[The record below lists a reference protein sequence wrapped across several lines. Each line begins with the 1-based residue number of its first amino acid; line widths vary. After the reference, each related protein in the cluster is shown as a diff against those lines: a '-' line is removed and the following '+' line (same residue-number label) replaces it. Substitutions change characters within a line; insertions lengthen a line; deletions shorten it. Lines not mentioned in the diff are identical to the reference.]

1 MDKNINKQ
9 NVYIS
14 EEENTLNWIEIQS
27 SFKKSFGNEIYN
39 SWLQKISLVKEY
51 NDYLILGV
59 PTRFFR
65 DWIVSRYLDKILE
78 QVKSFKLSLNR
89 IEFKII
95 EENKQNQELIKIDQL
110 NKVTEIKDSIL
121 NYNRLNP
128 NLSFESFI
136 KGKSNEIALSY
147 SKKVCDYV
155 SRYNPLYICGG
166 VGLGKTHLLNAI
178 GLETQKDNNV
188 MFISAERFMYHFIK
202 SIKKNDMVNFKDFF
216 RKSSVFIID
225 DIQFISGKESLQEEF
240 FHTFNSL
247 IEKGSQIIISSDRPP
262 MKLDRV
268 QERIK
273 SRLSGGLV
281 VDIEAPDLDLKI
293 KILKKKI
300 EEIQNQFKENI
311 DLSDEVINYIA
322 SESKTN
328 IRELIG
334 VLNRVIAFS
343 RVHNK
348 VLTTVDCKNILKD
361 VFSQIRV
368 ITVDKIQNIVS
379 NYFNIALSD
388 MLSQRRSRPLARPR
402 QIAMYLAKKM
412 TSRSLP
418 EIGRRFANRDHTTV
432 IHAVKTIT
440 RLSDQDDEMKK
451 ILIKLKVF
459 CWNSEEMQFIVKRD
473 ILLKSLNFVQGV
485 VEKKNTLPILS
496 NVLLQLKEKKLTIVA
511 TDLDIVFHDEIED
524 VKVLKEGSTTTSA
537 AILYDILRKI
547 SSNSELNF
555 DLKNENKLSLK
566 E

>member
-1 MDKNINKQ
+1 MENKNLKNTNIY
-9 NVYIS
+9 VS
-14 EEENTLNWIEIQS
+14 EEEKTLNWEEIQI
-27 SFKKSFGNEIYN
+27 SFKKTFGEEIYN

-51 NDYLILGV
+51 NDFLILGV

-78 QVKSFKLSLNR
+78 QVKSFKMSLNR

-95 EENKQNQELIKIDQL
+95 EENKSSQEFIKINEL

-128 NLSFESFI
+128 SLNFEGFI
-136 KGKSNEIALSY
+136 QGKSNDIALSY
-147 SKKVCDYV
+147 SKKVCEHL

-178 GLETQKDNNV
+178 GLELQNDNNV
-188 MFISAERFMYHFIK
+188 MYISAERFMYHFIK
-202 SIKKNDMVNFKDFF
+202 SIKNDMVNFKDFF

-225 DIQFISGKESLQEEF
+225 DIQFISGKDSLQEEF

-247 IEKGSQIIISSDRPP
+247 MDKGSQIIISSDRPP

-273 SRLSGGLV
+273 SRLAGGLV
-281 VDIEAPDLDLKI
+281 VDIDIPDFELKT
-293 KILKKKI
+293 KIIKKKI
-300 EEIQNQFKENI
+300 LEIQEQFKENI
-311 DLSDEVINYIA
+311 SLSDEVINYIA

-343 RVHNK
+343 RVHNRA
-348 VLTTVDCKNILKD
+348 LTLVDCKNILKD
-361 VFSQIRV
+361 VFNQIRV
-368 ITVDKIQNIVS
+368 ITVDKIQNTVS
-379 NYFNIALSD
+379 NYFNIALSE

-440 RLSDQDDEMKK
+440 RLSEQDDEMKK
-451 ILIKLKVF
+451 NISQI
-459 CWNSEEMQFIVKRD
+459 
-473 ILLKSLNFVQGV
+473 KSL
-485 VEKKNTLPILS
+485 
-496 NVLLQLKEKKLTIVA
+496 LLEQ
-511 TDLDIVFHDEIED
+511 
-524 VKVLKEGSTTTSA
+524 
-537 AILYDILRKI
+537 
-547 SSNSELNF
+547 
-555 DLKNENKLSLK
+555 
-566 E
+566 

>member
-1 MDKNINKQ
+1 MDNIKKQ

-14 EEENTLNWIEIQS
+14 EEEKTLNWSEIQE
-27 SFKKSFGNEIYN
+27 SFKKTFGNEVYN
-39 SWLQKISLVKEY
+39 SWLEKITLVKEY

-78 QVKSFKLSLNR
+78 KVKSFKLSLNR

-95 EENKQNQELIKIDQL
+95 EENKQNQAYIRIDEVQ
-110 NKVTEIKDSIL
+110 KVTEIKDSIL

-128 NLSFESFI
+128 NLNFENFV

-147 SKKVCDYV
+147 SKKVCEQI
-155 SRYNPLYICGG
+155 SRYNPLYVCGG
-166 VGLGKTHLLNAI
+166 VGLGKTHLLNSI
-178 GLETQKDNNV
+178 GLELQGENNV

-247 IEKGSQIIISSDRPP
+247 MDKGSQIIISSDRPP
-262 MKLDRV
+262 LKLERI

-273 SRLSGGLV
+273 SRLAGGLV
-281 VDIEAPDLDLKI
+281 VDIDSPDIELKEKIIKQKLD
-293 KILKKKI
+293 
-300 EEIQNQFKENI
+300 EMQNQFKENI
-311 DLSDEVINYIA
+311 NLSTDVISYIA
-322 SESKTN
+322 NESKTN

-348 VLTTVDCKNILKD
+348 VLNINDCKNILRD
-361 VFSQIRV
+361 VFSQIKV
-368 ITVDKIQNIVS
+368 ITVDKIQNVVS
-379 NYFNIALSD
+379 NFFNITLTE

-412 TSRSLP
+412 TTRSLP

-432 IHAVKTIT
+432 IHAVKTIS
-440 RLSDQDDEMKK
+440 RLAEQDDEMKK
-451 ILIKLKVF
+451 NINQI
-459 CWNSEEMQFIVKRD
+459 
-473 ILLKSLNFVQGV
+473 KSL
-485 VEKKNTLPILS
+485 
-496 NVLLQLKEKKLTIVA
+496 LLE
-511 TDLDIVFHDEIED
+511 H
-524 VKVLKEGSTTTSA
+524 
-537 AILYDILRKI
+537 
-547 SSNSELNF
+547 
-555 DLKNENKLSLK
+555 
-566 E
+566 

>member
-1 MDKNINKQ
+1 MEKNNIKKQ

-14 EEENTLNWIEIQS
+14 EEEKTLNWDEIQS
-27 SFKKSFGNEIYN
+27 SFKKTFGAEIYT
-39 SWLQKISLVKEY
+39 SWLQKIYLVKEY

-95 EENKQNQELIKIDQL
+95 EENKNNSDLIKIDEL
-110 NKVTEIKDSIL
+110 SKVTEIKDSIL

-128 NLSFESFI
+128 NLNFDNFIQGES
-136 KGKSNEIALSY
+136 NDIALSY
-147 SKKVCDYV
+147 SKKVCEHI
-155 SRYNPLYICGG
+155 SRYNPLYVCGG

-178 GLETQKDNNV
+178 GLELQPENNV

-225 DIQFISGKESLQEEF
+225 DIQFIRGKESLQEEF

-247 IEKGSQIIISSDRPP
+247 MDKGSQIVISADRTP

-273 SRLSGGLV
+273 SRLAGGLV
-281 VDIEAPDLDLKI
+281 VDIDTPDLELKVKII
-293 KILKKKI
+293 KKRILEI
-300 EEIQNQFKENI
+300 ENQFKENI
-311 DLSDEVINYIA
+311 NLNDDVINYIA
-322 SESKTN
+322 NESKTN
-328 IRELIG
+328 IRELI
-334 VLNRVIAFS
+334 VILNRVIAFG

-348 VLTTVDCKNILKD
+348 ILTTSDCKNILKD
-361 VFSQIRV
+361 VFSQIKV
-368 ITVDKIQNIVS
+368 ITVDKIQNVVS
-379 NYFNIALSD
+379 NYFNIPLNE

-402 QIAMYLAKKM
+402 QIAMFLSKKM
-412 TSRSLP
+412 TARSLP

-440 RLSDQDDEMKK
+440 RLSEQDDEMKK
-451 ILIKLKVF
+451 NINQI
-459 CWNSEEMQFIVKRD
+459 
-473 ILLKSLNFVQGV
+473 KSL
-485 VEKKNTLPILS
+485 
-496 NVLLQLKEKKLTIVA
+496 LLE
-511 TDLDIVFHDEIED
+511 
-524 VKVLKEGSTTTSA
+524 
-537 AILYDILRKI
+537 
-547 SSNSELNF
+547 
-555 DLKNENKLSLK
+555 
-566 E
+566 

>member
-1 MDKNINKQ
+1 MKNKFTNQENIF
-9 NVYIS
+9 VS
-14 EEENTLNWIEIQS
+14 EEEKTLNWSDLQFE
-27 SFKKSFGNEIYN
+27 FKKNFGEEIYS
-39 SWLQKISLVKEY
+39 SWLKNISLVKEY

-78 QVKSFKLSLNR
+78 LVKNYKLSLSR

-95 EENKQNQELIKIDQL
+95 EDQKSNKADIFKIEDF

-128 NLSFESFI
+128 NLNFENFI
-136 KGKSNEIALSY
+136 KGTSNEVALSY
-147 SKKVCDYV
+147 SKKVCEHT
-155 SRYNPLYICGG
+155 SRYNPLYIYGG

-178 GLETQKDNNV
+178 GLELQSNKEV

-225 DIQFISGKESLQEEF
+225 DIQFIRGKESLQEEF

-247 IEKGSQIIISSDRPP
+247 LEKGSQIIISADRPP

-273 SRLSGGLV
+273 SRLSGGLII
-281 VDIEAPDLDLKI
+281 DIDVPDLE
-293 KILKKKI
+293 LKKNI
-300 EEIQNQFKENI
+300 ITNRISHIQNQFKEHIN
-311 DLSDEVINYIA
+311 LSEDVISFIA
-322 SESKTN
+322 LEAKTN

-343 RVHNK
+343 RLHKRMLSTN
-348 VLTTVDCKNILKD
+348 DCKNILKD
-361 VFSQIRV
+361 VFNQAKI
-368 ITVDKIQNIVS
+368 ITVDKIQNTVS
-379 NYFNIALSD
+379 NYFNISLNE

-402 QIAMYLAKKM
+402 QIAMFLAKKL
-412 TSRSLP
+412 TTRSLP

-440 RLSDQDDEMKK
+440 KLSEKDEEMKK
-451 ILIKLKVF
+451 NIVQIK
-459 CWNSEEMQFIVKRD
+459 N
-473 ILLKSLNFVQGV
+473 ILL
-485 VEKKNTLPILS
+485 
-496 NVLLQLKEKKLTIVA
+496 
-511 TDLDIVFHDEIED
+511 
-524 VKVLKEGSTTTSA
+524 
-537 AILYDILRKI
+537 
-547 SSNSELNF
+547 
-555 DLKNENKLSLK
+555 EN
-566 E
+566 

>member
-1 MDKNINKQ
+1 MEKNNIKKQQ
-9 NVYIS
+9 NVYVS
-14 EEENTLNWIEIQS
+14 EEENTLNWLEVQNA
-27 SFKKSFGNEIYN
+27 FKKTFGGEIYN
-39 SWLQKISLVKEY
+39 SWLQKISLEKEF

-95 EENKQNQELIKIDQL
+95 EESKSTQDLAKIDQI

-128 NLSFESFI
+128 QLNFDSFI
-136 KGKSNEIALSY
+136 QGKSNDIALSY
-147 SKKVCDYV
+147 SKKVCEHV

-178 GLETQKDNNV
+178 GLELQDENNV

-247 IEKGSQIIISSDRPP
+247 MDKGSQIIISADRTP

-273 SRLSGGLV
+273 SRLAGGLV
-281 VDIEAPDLDLKI
+281 VDIDSPDLELKE
-293 KILKKKI
+293 KIINKKI
-300 EEIQNQFKENI
+300 QEIQNQFKENI
-311 DLSDEVINYIA
+311 LLSEEVIRFIA
-322 SESKTN
+322 YESKTN
-328 IRELIG
+328 IRDLIG
-334 VLNRVIAFS
+334 ILNRVIAFS

-348 VLTTVDCKNILKD
+348 VLNTSDCKNILKD
-361 VFSQIRV
+361 VFNQSKV
-368 ITVDKIQNIVS
+368 ITVDKIQNVVS
-379 NYFNIALSD
+379 NYFNIPLSE

-402 QIAMYLAKKM
+402 QIAMYLAKKL
-412 TSRSLP
+412 TTRSLP

-432 IHAVKTIT
+432 IHAVKTIN
-440 RLSDQDDEMKK
+440 RLSEQDDEMKK
-451 ILIKLKVF
+451 NISQI
-459 CWNSEEMQFIVKRD
+459 
-473 ILLKSLNFVQGV
+473 KSL
-485 VEKKNTLPILS
+485 
-496 NVLLQLKEKKLTIVA
+496 LLEQ
-511 TDLDIVFHDEIED
+511 
-524 VKVLKEGSTTTSA
+524 
-537 AILYDILRKI
+537 
-547 SSNSELNF
+547 
-555 DLKNENKLSLK
+555 
-566 E
+566 

>member
-1 MDKNINKQ
+1 MDKINTKK
-9 NVYIS
+9 NNLYTS
-14 EEENTLNWIEIQS
+14 EEENILKWEDVQKG
-27 SFKKSFGNEIYN
+27 FKDTFGAEVYN
-39 SWLQKISLVKEY
+39 SWLQKLTLVKEF

-95 EENKQNQELIKIDQL
+95 EENRQNQELIKIDEL

-128 NLSFESFI
+128 HLNFNSFI
-136 KGKSNEIALSY
+136 KGKSNDIAVSY
-147 SKKVCDYV
+147 SKKVCEHL
-155 SRYNPLYICGG
+155 SRYNPLYISGG

-178 GLETQKDNNV
+178 GLELQNDNNV

-247 IEKGSQIIISSDRPP
+247 MDKGSQIIISSDRHP

-273 SRLSGGLV
+273 SRLAGGLV
-281 VDIEAPDLDLKI
+281 VDIDVPDFELKAEI
-293 KILKKKI
+293 IKKKI
-300 EEIQNQFKENI
+300 EEIQSQFKENI
-311 DLSDEVINYIA
+311 NLSDDVINYIA
-322 SESKTN
+322 SECKTN

-348 VLTTVDCKNILKD
+348 SLDIGDCKKILRD
-361 VFSQIRV
+361 VFSQIKV
-368 ITVDKIQNIVS
+368 ITVDKIQNTVS
-379 NYFNIALSD
+379 NFFNIALSE

-402 QIAMYLAKKM
+402 QIAMFLAKKM
-412 TSRSLP
+412 TTRSLP

-440 RLSDQDDEMKK
+440 RLSEQDDEMKK
-451 ILIKLKVF
+451 NISQI
-459 CWNSEEMQFIVKRD
+459 
-473 ILLKSLNFVQGV
+473 KSL
-485 VEKKNTLPILS
+485 
-496 NVLLQLKEKKLTIVA
+496 LL
-511 TDLDIVFHDEIED
+511 
-524 VKVLKEGSTTTSA
+524 
-537 AILYDILRKI
+537 
-547 SSNSELNF
+547 
-555 DLKNENKLSLK
+555 EN
-566 E
+566 

>member
-1 MDKNINKQ
+1 MEKNNIKKNQ
-9 NVYIS
+9 NVFVS
-14 EEENTLNWIEIQS
+14 EEENTLDWLEVQNA
-27 SFKKSFGNEIYN
+27 FKKSFGSEIYN
-39 SWLQKISLVKEY
+39 SWLQKITLVKEF

-95 EENKQNQELIKIDQL
+95 EESKSSQDFIKIDQI

-128 NLSFESFI
+128 NLNFGSFI
-136 KGKSNEIALSY
+136 QGKSNDIALSY
-147 SKKVCDYV
+147 SKKVCEHL

-178 GLETQKDNNV
+178 GLELQDESNV

-216 RKSSVFIID
+216 RKSSIFIID

-247 IEKGSQIIISSDRPP
+247 MDKGSQIIISADRTP

-268 QERIK
+268 QERLK
-273 SRLSGGLV
+273 SRLAGGLV
-281 VDIEAPDLDLKI
+281 VDIDSPDLELKQ
-293 KILKKKI
+293 KIIKKKI
-300 EEIQNQFKENI
+300 QEIQNQFKENI
-311 DLSDEVINYIA
+311 TLNDDVITYIA
-322 SESKTN
+322 YESKTN
-328 IRELIG
+328 IRDLIG
-334 VLNRVIAFS
+334 ILNRVIAFS

-348 VLTTVDCKNILKD
+348 VLNTADCKNILKD
-361 VFSQIRV
+361 VFNQIKV
-368 ITVDKIQNIVS
+368 ITVDKIQNVVS
-379 NYFNIALSD
+379 NYFNIPLSE

-402 QIAMYLAKKM
+402 QIAMYLAKKL
-412 TSRSLP
+412 TTRSLP

-440 RLSDQDDEMKK
+440 RLSEQDDEMKK
-451 ILIKLKVF
+451 NINQI
-459 CWNSEEMQFIVKRD
+459 
-473 ILLKSLNFVQGV
+473 KSL
-485 VEKKNTLPILS
+485 
-496 NVLLQLKEKKLTIVA
+496 LLEQ
-511 TDLDIVFHDEIED
+511 
-524 VKVLKEGSTTTSA
+524 
-537 AILYDILRKI
+537 
-547 SSNSELNF
+547 
-555 DLKNENKLSLK
+555 
-566 E
+566 

>member
-1 MDKNINKQ
+1 MDKNNIKKQ

-14 EEENTLNWIEIQS
+14 EEERTLDWIEIQTA
-27 SFKKSFGNEIYN
+27 FKKTFGSEIYT

-51 NDYLILGV
+51 NDYLILSV

-95 EENKQNQELIKIDQL
+95 EDNKNNSDLIIKTYEI
-110 NKVTEIKDSIL
+110 NKVTTIKDSIL

-128 NLSFESFI
+128 NLNFENFVQ
-136 KGKSNEIALSY
+136 GKSNDIALSY
-147 SKKVCDYV
+147 SKKICEHI

-178 GLETQKDNNV
+178 GLELQSENNV

-225 DIQFISGKESLQEEF
+225 DIQFIRGKESLQEEF

-247 IEKGSQIIISSDRPP
+247 MDKGSQIIISADRTP

-273 SRLSGGLV
+273 SRLAGGLV
-281 VDIEAPDLDLKI
+281 VDIDSPDLELKV
-293 KILKKKI
+293 KIIKKKI
-300 EEIQNQFKENI
+300 IEMQSQFKENI
-311 DLSDEVINYIA
+311 NLSEDVINYIA
-322 SESKTN
+322 NESKTN

-334 VLNRVIAFS
+334 ILNRVIAFS

-348 VLTTVDCKNILKD
+348 NLTINDCKNILKD
-361 VFSQIRV
+361 VFNQIKV
-368 ITVDKIQNIVS
+368 ITVDKIQNVVS
-379 NYFNIALSD
+379 NYFNIPLSD

-402 QIAMYLAKKM
+402 QLAMYLAKKM
-412 TSRSLP
+412 TTRSLP

-440 RLSDQDDEMKK
+440 RLSEQDDEMKK
-451 ILIKLKVF
+451 NINQIK
-459 CWNSEEMQFIVKRD
+459 N
-473 ILLKSLNFVQGV
+473 
-485 VEKKNTLPILS
+485 
-496 NVLLQLKEKKLTIVA
+496 LLQE
-511 TDLDIVFHDEIED
+511 
-524 VKVLKEGSTTTSA
+524 
-537 AILYDILRKI
+537 
-547 SSNSELNF
+547 
-555 DLKNENKLSLK
+555 
-566 E
+566 

>member
-1 MDKNINKQ
+1 MFSKKSLKDSLLRINYMDKNNIKKQ
-9 NVYIS
+9 NVYVS
-14 EEENTLNWIEIQS
+14 EEEKTLNWEDVKD
-27 SFKKSFGNEIYN
+27 SFKKYFGTEIYT

-51 NDYLILGV
+51 NDFLILGV

-78 QVKSFKLSLNR
+78 QVKTFKLSLNR

-95 EENKQNQELIKIDQL
+95 EESKGSSDLSKIDEL

-128 NLSFESFI
+128 NLNFGTFI
-136 KGKSNEIALSY
+136 QGKSNEIALSY
-147 SKKVCDYV
+147 SKKVCEHV

-178 GLETQKDNNV
+178 GLQLQSENNV

-225 DIQFISGKESLQEEF
+225 DIQFIRGKESLQEEF

-247 IEKGSQIIISSDRPP
+247 MDKGSQIIISADRTP

-273 SRLSGGLV
+273 SRLAGGLV
-281 VDIEAPDLDLKI
+281 VDIETPDLELKVNI
-293 KILKKKI
+293 IKKKI
-300 EEIQNQFKENI
+300 LEIESQFKENI
-311 DLSDEVINYIA
+311 NLSEEVINYIA
-322 SESKTN
+322 NESKTN

-334 VLNRVIAFS
+334 ILNRVIAFS

-348 VLTTVDCKNILKD
+348 VLTINDCKNILKD
-361 VFSQIRV
+361 VFSQIKV
-368 ITVDKIQNIVS
+368 ITVDKIQNVVS
-379 NYFNIALSD
+379 NFYNIPLSD

-432 IHAVKTIT
+432 IHAVKTIV
-440 RLSDQDDEMKK
+440 RLSEQDDEMKK
-451 ILIKLKVF
+451 NISQI
-459 CWNSEEMQFIVKRD
+459 
-473 ILLKSLNFVQGV
+473 KSL
-485 VEKKNTLPILS
+485 
-496 NVLLQLKEKKLTIVA
+496 LLEQ
-511 TDLDIVFHDEIED
+511 
-524 VKVLKEGSTTTSA
+524 
-537 AILYDILRKI
+537 
-547 SSNSELNF
+547 
-555 DLKNENKLSLK
+555 
-566 E
+566 

>member
-1 MDKNINKQ
+1 MENNNIKKN

-14 EEENTLNWIEIQS
+14 EEEKTLNWDEIQS
-27 SFKKSFGNEIYN
+27 SFKKTFGSEVYN

-78 QVKSFKLSLNR
+78 QVKNFKLSLNR

-95 EENKQNQELIKIDQL
+95 EENKQNQELIKIDEL
-110 NKVTEIKDSIL
+110 NTVTEIKDSIL

-128 NLSFESFI
+128 SLNFDSFI
-136 KGKSNEIALSY
+136 QGKSNDIALSY
-147 SKKVCDYV
+147 SKKVCEHIA
-155 SRYNPLYICGG
+155 RYNPLYLCGG

-178 GLETQKDNNV
+178 GLELQNDNNV

-247 IEKGSQIIISSDRPP
+247 MDKGSQIIISADRDP

-268 QERIK
+268 QDRIK
-273 SRLSGGLV
+273 SRLAGGLV
-281 VDIEAPDLDLKI
+281 VDIDVPDLELKVEI
-293 KILKKKI
+293 IKKKI
-300 EEIQNQFKENI
+300 EEIQNQFKESIN
-311 DLSDEVINYIA
+311 LSDEVINYIA
-322 SESKTN
+322 NESKTN

-348 VLTTVDCKNILKD
+348 ILTITDCKNILKD
-361 VFSQIRV
+361 VFNQIKI
-368 ITVDKIQNIVS
+368 ITVDKIQNVVS
-379 NYFNIALSD
+379 NYFNIALSE

-412 TSRSLP
+412 TTRSLP

-440 RLSDQDDEMKK
+440 RLSEQDDEMKK
-451 ILIKLKVF
+451 NISQI
-459 CWNSEEMQFIVKRD
+459 
-473 ILLKSLNFVQGV
+473 KSL
-485 VEKKNTLPILS
+485 
-496 NVLLQLKEKKLTIVA
+496 LLEQ
-511 TDLDIVFHDEIED
+511 
-524 VKVLKEGSTTTSA
+524 
-537 AILYDILRKI
+537 
-547 SSNSELNF
+547 
-555 DLKNENKLSLK
+555 
-566 E
+566 

>member
-1 MDKNINKQ
+1 MEKNNIKKQ

-14 EEENTLNWIEIQS
+14 EEEKTLNWDEIQS
-27 SFKKSFGNEIYN
+27 SFKKTFGAEIYT
-39 SWLQKISLVKEY
+39 SWLQKIYLVKEY

-95 EENKQNQELIKIDQL
+95 EENKNNSDLIKIDEL
-110 NKVTEIKDSIL
+110 SKVTEIKDSIL

-128 NLSFESFI
+128 NLNFDNFIQGES
-136 KGKSNEIALSY
+136 NDIALSY
-147 SKKVCDYV
+147 SKKVCEHV
-155 SRYNPLYICGG
+155 SRYNPLYVCGG

-178 GLETQKDNNV
+178 GLELQPENNV

-225 DIQFISGKESLQEEF
+225 DIQFIRGKESLQEEF

-247 IEKGSQIIISSDRPP
+247 MDKGSQIVISADRTP

-273 SRLSGGLV
+273 SRLAGGLV
-281 VDIEAPDLDLKI
+281 VDIDTPDLELKVKII
-293 KILKKKI
+293 KKRILEI
-300 EEIQNQFKENI
+300 ENQFKENI
-311 DLSDEVINYIA
+311 NLNDDVINYIA
-322 SESKTN
+322 NESKTN

-334 VLNRVIAFS
+334 ILNRVIAFG

-348 VLTTVDCKNILKD
+348 ILTTSDCKNILKD
-361 VFSQIRV
+361 VFSQIKV
-368 ITVDKIQNIVS
+368 ITVDKIQNVVS
-379 NYFNIALSD
+379 NYFNIPLNE

-402 QIAMYLAKKM
+402 QIAMFLSKKM
-412 TSRSLP
+412 TARSLP

-440 RLSDQDDEMKK
+440 RLSEQDDEMKK
-451 ILIKLKVF
+451 NINQI
-459 CWNSEEMQFIVKRD
+459 
-473 ILLKSLNFVQGV
+473 KSL
-485 VEKKNTLPILS
+485 
-496 NVLLQLKEKKLTIVA
+496 LLE
-511 TDLDIVFHDEIED
+511 
-524 VKVLKEGSTTTSA
+524 
-537 AILYDILRKI
+537 
-547 SSNSELNF
+547 
-555 DLKNENKLSLK
+555 
-566 E
+566 

>member
-1 MDKNINKQ
+1 MENNNIKKQ
-9 NVYIS
+9 NAYTS
-14 EEENTLNWIEIQS
+14 EEEKTLNWDDIQN
-27 SFKKSFGNEIYN
+27 SFKKIFGNEVYN

-51 NDYLILGV
+51 NDYLVLGV

-89 IEFKII
+89 IEFKIVD
-95 EENKQNQELIKIDQL
+95 ENKQNQDLIKFDSI
-110 NKVTEIKDSIL
+110 NKITEIKDSIL
-121 NYNRLNP
+121 NYNRLNH
-128 NLSFESFI
+128 NLNFDSFI
-136 KGKSNEIALSY
+136 QGKSNDIALSY
-147 SKKVCDYV
+147 SKKVCEHI

-178 GLETQKDNNV
+178 GLELQNDNNV

-247 IEKGSQIIISSDRPP
+247 MDKGSQIIISADRSP
-262 MKLDRV
+262 MKLDRI

-273 SRLSGGLV
+273 SRLAGGLV
-281 VDIEAPDLDLKI
+281 VDIDVPDLDLKV
-293 KILKKKI
+293 KIIKKKI
-300 EEIQNQFKENI
+300 EEIQSQFKENI
-311 DLSDEVINYIA
+311 NLSDEVINYIA

-334 VLNRVIAFS
+334 VLNRVVAFS

-348 VLTTVDCKNILKD
+348 VLSISDCKNILKD
-361 VFSQIRV
+361 VFNQIRV

-379 NYFNIALSD
+379 NYFNIALSE

-412 TSRSLP
+412 TTRSLP

-440 RLSDQDDEMKK
+440 RLSEQDDEMKK
-451 ILIKLKVF
+451 NINQI
-459 CWNSEEMQFIVKRD
+459 
-473 ILLKSLNFVQGV
+473 KSL
-485 VEKKNTLPILS
+485 
-496 NVLLQLKEKKLTIVA
+496 LLEQ
-511 TDLDIVFHDEIED
+511 
-524 VKVLKEGSTTTSA
+524 
-537 AILYDILRKI
+537 
-547 SSNSELNF
+547 
-555 DLKNENKLSLK
+555 
-566 E
+566 